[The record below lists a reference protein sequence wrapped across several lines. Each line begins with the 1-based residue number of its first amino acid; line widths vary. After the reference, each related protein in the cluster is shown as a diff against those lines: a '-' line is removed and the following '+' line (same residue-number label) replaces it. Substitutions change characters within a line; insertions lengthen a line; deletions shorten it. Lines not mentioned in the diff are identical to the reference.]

1 VFEKVEYSHKGKE
14 QYSME
19 INEITGTIVD
29 SAIKVHS
36 ILGPGLLESRYEVCL
51 VKELT
56 NREVRVRRQV
66 ALPVVYEGEVIE
78 AGYRIDLLVE
88 EEVIVEL
95 KSVEKLLPIHEAQLL
110 SYLKLSNK
118 KIGLLLNFNLKYL
131 KNGIKRMAN

>member
-1 VFEKVEYSHKGKE
+1 LKLLKEEYS
-14 QYSME
+14 MRT
-19 INEITGTIVD
+19 NEITGAIID
-29 SAIKVHS
+29 AAIKVHK
-36 ILGPGLLESRYEVCL
+36 ILGPGLLESTYEVCL

-56 NREVRVRRQV
+56 KRNVRVRRQV
-66 ALPVVYEGEVIE
+66 SLPVVYEGELIE

-118 KIGLLLNFNLKYL
+118 KIGLLLNFNMQYL
-131 KNGIKRMAN
+131 KNGIKRLAN